1 VSTYEIVAI
10 VRPDLDED
18 ALNAAIER
26 IHQRITEIGGT
37 VTSTDR
43 WGKRRT
49 SYPIQ
54 NFRDGFYVMT
64 VFTLD
69 SGQVGRLRQTLG
81 LHEELLRLTVSTHH
95 PAPAPTAPA
104 PQPAPPAAAAVPA
117 APAPAAPTVAEGAPP
132 APPSGA
138 SNV

>member
-54 NFRDGFYVMT
+54 NFRDGFYVMV

-81 LHEELLRLTVSTHH
+81 LHEELLRLTVSTHRQ
-95 PAPAPTAPA
+95 APAAPT
-104 PQPAPPAAAAVPA
+104 PQPAPPAAPA
-117 APAPAAPTVAEGAPP
+117 AAPAPPAPAAPAAAEEAPP
-132 APPSGA
+132 APPAGPA
-138 SNV
+138 NV